1 MKLPHSNPGI
11 LVPSGNGT
19 RPLGKT
25 RSAATP
31 ATAAAAAAARRAA
44 KPRALFL
51 LDDWAYDSVYGSE
64 VADELAARVDFVAAP
79 VDAARLAERP
89 EVLRE
94 VEFLFGGWGTPPMD
108 GAFLARAPEL
118 RAVFYGAGSIKR
130 LVTDAFW
137 RRGITITSG
146 CALNAVPVAEYTVG
160 AIFLSLKHAWRF
172 AMGMARGGRYLPKSG
187 VLPGAFRTTV
197 GLVSLGAIG
206 ARVAGML
213 RATDLRVIAHDPYFP
228 PAAAAALGVQLVPLD
243 EVFKRSHVVSLHT
256 PWLPETE
263 GMITG
268 RHFESMRR
276 GATFIN
282 TARGILVREAEMVG
296 VLRRRTDLT
305 AVLDV
310 VFPEPPPP
318 DSPLPALP
326 NVVLTP
332 HIAGAHDEECRRLGR
347 GLLEELDRLLAGRPL
362 RWRITR
368 GQTARMA

>member
-1 MKLPHSNPGI
+1 MKFPHSNTGVLI
-11 LVPSGNGT
+11 QSGNGT
-19 RPLGKT
+19 RLSGKT
-25 RSAATP
+25 QSAAAP
-31 ATAAAAAAARRAA
+31 AA

-64 VADELAARVDFVAAP
+64 VADKLASRVDFVASQ

-94 VEFLFGGWGTPPMD
+94 VEFLFGGWGMPPMD
-108 GAFLARAPEL
+108 DAFLAHAPKL
-118 RAVFYGAGSIKR
+118 RAVFFGAGSIKP

-146 CALNAVPVAEYTVG
+146 YALNAVPVAEYTIG

-172 AMGMARGGRYLPKSG
+172 AMGMQRGGRYLPKSG

-206 ARVAGML
+206 ARVAEML
-213 RATDLRVIAHDPYFP
+213 RATDLRVIAHDPYVA

-276 GATFIN
+276 DATFIN
-282 TARGILVREAEMVG
+282 TARGIIVREAEMIG
-296 VLRRRTDLT
+296 VLRRREDLT

-310 VFPEPPPP
+310 IFPEPPPP
-318 DSPLPALP
+318 DSPLLTLP

-332 HIAGAHDEECRRLGR
+332 HIAGAYDEECRRLGR

-368 GQTARMA
+368 EQTARMA

>member
-1 MKLPHSNPGI
+1 VKLPHSNHGLSI
-11 LVPSGNGT
+11 SSRNGT
-19 RPLGKT
+19 RPSGKT
-25 RSAATP
+25 KSAAAP
-31 ATAAAAAAARRAA
+31 AA

-51 LDDWAYDSVYGSE
+51 LDDWAYESVYGSE
-64 VADELAARVDFVAAP
+64 VADALAARVDFVASQ
-79 VDAARLAERP
+79 VDAARLAARP

-94 VEFLFGGWGTPPMD
+94 VELLFGGWGMPLMD
-108 GAFLARAPEL
+108 GAFLAHAPEL
-118 RAVFYGAGSIKR
+118 RAVFFGAGSIKP

-137 RRGITITSG
+137 QRDIIITSG
-146 CALNAVPVAEYTVG
+146 YALNAVPVAEYTVG

-172 AMGMARGGRYLPKSG
+172 AMGMQRGGKYLPKTG

-206 ARVAGML
+206 VRVAEML
-213 RATDLRVIAHDPYFP
+213 RATDLRVIAYDPYFD
-228 PAAAAALGVQLVPLD
+228 PAEAAALGVEMVSLD
-243 EVFKRSHVVSLHT
+243 ALFKRSHVVSLHT

-282 TARGILVREAEMVG
+282 TARGIIVREAEMIG
-296 VLRRRTDLT
+296 VLRRRADLT

-310 VFPEPPPP
+310 IFPEPPLP
-318 DSPLPALP
+318 DSPLLTLP

-332 HIAGAHDEECRRLGR
+332 HIAGAYDEECRRLGR
-347 GLLEELDRLLAGRPL
+347 GLLDELDRLLAGRPL

-368 GQTARMA
+368 RQTARMA